1 MILHRFCSQREF
13 DAFMRGETLRNDT
26 DHGAVR
32 GMMPPPPSGS
42 ASSLTPRRTQ
52 CTASR
57 ASLTSTSASPSR
69 RRTPTCSSVVVVTQ
83 IGCAPASVRVNATS
97 RSSAL
102 AHTTI
107 ATSGCYRTRASSA
120 HTRQTPL
127 CSANY
132 SPDCLFEIDNT
143 LAHQRRGCFTR
154 SRFFVNLRSQNH
166 SFTPMNKI
174 LPLLIALVMFTAQS
188 CSQSSNTQTSEQTTE
203 AVTNPYEK
211 GIAYETD
218 DDAPDALRYAMN
230 VIRSEYNEMT
240 RFAGEPQQIEET
252 EVPDRFKINGQF
264 ILLNRGSEV
273 LCYYSIY
280 VQKFPES
287 WEYGTLLIGPAPE
300 PTLSSAQFTA
310 KGKMKSM
317 EQSEMTRQTS
327 GKAENVDYTII
338 KKNAPNYVFVY
349 TPKRLSRDEVMTVYN
364 QLKDQY
370 ESVKFTKVNNPDA
383 DDYLC
388 IQYGMVFEYDIDK
401 ITKIADY

>member
-1 MILHRFCSQREF
+1 
-13 DAFMRGETLRNDT
+13 
-26 DHGAVR
+26 
-32 GMMPPPPSGS
+32 
-42 ASSLTPRRTQ
+42 
-52 CTASR
+52 
-57 ASLTSTSASPSR
+57 
-69 RRTPTCSSVVVVTQ
+69 
-83 IGCAPASVRVNATS
+83 
-97 RSSAL
+97 
-102 AHTTI
+102 
-107 ATSGCYRTRASSA
+107 
-120 HTRQTPL
+120 
-127 CSANY
+127 
-132 SPDCLFEIDNT
+132 
-143 LAHQRRGCFTR
+143 
-154 SRFFVNLRSQNH
+154 
-166 SFTPMNKI
+166 MNKI

-317 EQSEMTRQTS
+317 EQSEMTRLTS
-327 GKAENVDYTII
+327 GKAGNVDYTII

-388 IQYGMVFEYDIDK
+388 FQYGMVFEYDIDK